1 MKAARLTSLL
11 LALALLAMGAYV
23 APASADVY
31 DDYRDDGQINSCS
44 YSDDQLRNARDG
56 LPPDV
61 LQYSPGL
68 ADQLS
73 AGRADCGGGA
83 PGTSAD
89 TRQFEAV
96 PAPGTPGEGGGGGAT
111 GAGAGSPQQART
123 IPEPPT
129 PTVAERARLAQITAP
144 AVSATTRSDVP
155 AWVTA
160 LLVGG
165 ALAAALFA
173 TAAAFGRR
181 RGLGLGSLRTSF
193 AEAGGRTADAA
204 AEAFDSVRLGR

>member
-1 MKAARLTSLL
+1 MKVARLTSLL
-11 LALALLAMGAYV
+11 LALMVGAYA

-96 PAPGTPGEGGGGGAT
+96 PGPGTPGEGGGTGAAGA
-111 GAGAGSPQQART
+111 GAGAGSLRQART
-123 IPEPPT
+123 IPDPPT

-204 AEAFDSVRLGR
+204 AEAFDSIRLGR